1 MSTDVQ
7 ESPISR
13 VVVVV
18 MEKVI
23 GTEVLLESSPQ
34 LHRRGPTAGWR
45 RGIAAGKGASSLRW
59 RVHIPTLSC
68 PRTGPERCRLPGRF
82 ERKDL
87 KEKTVNCP

>member
-1 MSTDVQ
+1 MSPDVQ

-18 MEKVI
+18 MEQVI

-45 RGIAAGKGASSLRW
+45 RGIAVGKGA
-59 RVHIPTLSC
+59 RVGDGLGECIFRLSHVLEQAQSD
-68 PRTGPERCRLPGRF
+68 GDFLVG
-82 ERKDL
+82 L
-87 KEKTVNCP
+87 KGKTVNCP